1 MHGTQNAM
9 AVHETIYMYNMI
21 QSLQTRYIFVHV
33 YVEKTSKNV
42 CLYTFYTTKDE
53 LMWLIIEIEG
63 MYVCFKVG
71 ENIK

>member
-9 AVHETIYMYNMI
+9 AVYETIYMYNMI

-33 YVEKTSKNV
+33 YVEKTSKDV

-53 LMWLIIEIEG
+53 LM
-63 MYVCFKVG
+63 
-71 ENIK
+71 

>member
-9 AVHETIYMYNMI
+9 AVYETIYMYNMI

-33 YVEKTSKNV
+33 YVEKNFKNV

-53 LMWLIIEIEG
+53 LM
-63 MYVCFKVG
+63 
-71 ENIK
+71 